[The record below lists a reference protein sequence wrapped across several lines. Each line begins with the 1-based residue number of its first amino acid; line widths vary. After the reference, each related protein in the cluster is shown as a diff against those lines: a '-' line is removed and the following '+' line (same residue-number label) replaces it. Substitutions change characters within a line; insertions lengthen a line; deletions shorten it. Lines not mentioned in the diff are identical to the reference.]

1 MVVQEEGVIITMDN
15 VTGTYGI
22 EIYVPQNIYF
32 VFTFLVLDVLYVLV
46 FTSVCYLFSPI
57 RCATILNVLGL
68 GEFSIRSTRFY
79 SYNQNSLAGGSPP
92 YGIHTFDSL

>member
-46 FTSVCYLFSPI
+46 FISVCYLFPPI

-68 GEFSIRSTRFY
+68 GES
-79 SYNQNSLAGGSPP
+79 
-92 YGIHTFDSL
+92 